1 MNGAAAQVQ
10 LDLLRRPRLLAVG
23 AEQPLSRKDA
33 ALLSVV
39 ALDGSA
45 MRDTLATMLWP
56 NADSLRARAN
66 LRQRRFRL
74 ARGAGAALLDG
85 DERLTLAAHVA
96 HPARDLDAALAADPD
111 ACDGEWLDGLAYED
125 CPEIER
131 WLQLARERWRVLRSQ
146 ALARVASAH
155 ENAERVTLAL
165 RLATRLAEHEP
176 LSDHAHRRLMR
187 LHHLR
192 GDLGAALDVYRR
204 FAERLD
210 AELGELPDDETAAL
224 AASLRRGEAATR
236 VSAPVPPTLARPV
249 RRIGRDE
256 AWATLQQAARQR
268 APLLIE
274 GAPGVGKTRLLADF
288 IAAGDASR
296 MLLVPALAGD
306 DERPYAVLSRLLAR
320 LWLDQDA
327 LRPHGADALPDWA
340 RSELAALLPELGAA
354 PARVNALRLQRALA
368 LALQQA
374 ALDSVALDDLQQAD
388 RASIELLPALTG
400 PGLPGWLLAVRAG
413 EVPDGMQRWL
423 HGSNAPQQ
431 LLLAPLTAQQL
442 AELLDDLALP
452 GVAGDAWARA
462 LTRHTGGLPLFVLE
476 TLRGL
481 YQQGRPALDALPSS
495 TGAAQ
500 AVRAR
505 AARLPD
511 AARQV
516 AHVAAVLRAPLAL
529 ADTAALLGGQAADWR
544 DAFAAVEA
552 AQWLD
557 ADGRMHDLVGA
568 ALRDAMPAAERR
580 WLHGSIAAWMVASH
594 APALMAAQH
603 YDAAG
608 RDAEAAPL
616 FEAAGLA
623 ARRASR
629 PAEDAVL
636 WERAAAAWERA
647 GRPDRAFNALRE
659 SLAPRSFAGGT
670 GVTLPVTQRLLAM
683 ARTPAERMAALGELA
698 HALGHDG
705 DHVRA
710 VGPAREAYAI
720 ARSLDDTRERLKM
733 AGILAQQLSYVEQA
747 DEALALL
754 AELRPVAD
762 QLGGEPLQLYLNGVT
777 QALHRASR
785 LAECADALRQS
796 VRLLVAD
803 ENWRE
808 ATTVGGNLA
817 LVLGNLGL
825 YEEASELLQQ
835 VAGWRR
841 QLGELEGT
849 MLAGHDLKTGH
860 VMLGLGRI
868 GSAIAA
874 YERSRAQYAANGAS
888 DAWLVSCDNGLAMAH
903 LLRGDAAAAAR
914 CLLPFTTAQPA
925 FMRARRALLQAQVAA
940 EAGQDPAPALAAARD
955 AVAGTP
961 DVAAQT
967 MVDAEAAWLE
977 GGARDASVLVQIESA
992 ARGCEQQALAARVAW
1007 WRVAALRDAGDAPAA
1022 AYLARELLAQPAW
1035 PSVML
1040 PAHWL
1045 RIAHD
1050 AFAAAGDGAEAAALG
1065 ARAQAAWATTCSD
1078 LAEHGRSP
1086 PPTADPPRAPAAR

>member
-1 MNGAAAQVQ
+1 
-10 LDLLRRPRLLAVG
+10 
-23 AEQPLSRKDA
+23 
-33 ALLSVV
+33 
-39 ALDGSA
+39 
-45 MRDTLATMLWP
+45 
-56 NADSLRARAN
+56 
-66 LRQRRFRL
+66 
-74 ARGAGAALLDG
+74 
-85 DERLTLAAHVA
+85 
-96 HPARDLDAALAADPD
+96 
-111 ACDGEWLDGLAYED
+111 
-125 CPEIER
+125 
-131 WLQLARERWRVLRSQ
+131 
-146 ALARVASAH
+146 
-155 ENAERVTLAL
+155 
-165 RLATRLAEHEP
+165 
-176 LSDHAHRRLMR
+176 
-187 LHHLR
+187 
-192 GDLGAALDVYRR
+192 
-204 FAERLD
+204 
-210 AELGELPDDETAAL
+210 
-224 AASLRRGEAATR
+224 
-236 VSAPVPPTLARPV
+236 
-249 RRIGRDE
+249 
-256 AWATLQQAARQR
+256 
-268 APLLIE
+268 
-274 GAPGVGKTRLLADF
+274 
-288 IAAGDASR
+288 
-296 MLLVPALAGD
+296 
-306 DERPYAVLSRLLAR
+306 
-320 LWLDQDA
+320 
-327 LRPHGADALPDWA
+327 
-340 RSELAALLPELGAA
+340 
-354 PARVNALRLQRALA
+354 
-368 LALQQA
+368 
-374 ALDSVALDDLQQAD
+374 
-388 RASIELLPALTG
+388 
-400 PGLPGWLLAVRAG
+400 
-413 EVPDGMQRWL
+413 
-423 HGSNAPQQ
+423 
-431 LLLAPLTAQQL
+431 
-442 AELLDDLALP
+442 
-452 GVAGDAWARA
+452 
-462 LTRHTGGLPLFVLE
+462 VLE
-476 TLRGL
+476 TLRSL

-557 ADGRMHDLVGA
+557 GDGRMHDLVSA

-603 YDAAG
+603 YEAAG

-629 PAEDAVL
+629 PAEDAAL

-647 GRPDRAFNALRE
+647 GRPDRAFNALARV
-659 SLAPRSFAGGT
+659 AG
-670 GVTLPVTQRLLAM
+670 
-683 ARTPAERMAALGELA
+683 AALVRRRHRGHAAGHAAPAGDGA
-698 HALGHDG
+698 HTGRAHGGVGRIGARAGHDG

-940 EAGQDPAPALAAARD
+940 ETGQDPAPALAAARD

-992 ARGCEQQALAARVAW
+992 ARGLRAAGTGRAGRLVARRGVARRGRCAGCGVSGARTAGAAGVAIGHAAGALAAHRTRRVRGRRRRSGSRGA
-1007 WRVAALRDAGDAPAA
+1007 RCAGAGRMGNDLQRLGRARSLAPADRRSA
-1022 AYLARELLAQPAW
+1022 PGSSRAIT
-1035 PSVML
+1035 L
-1040 PAHWL
+1040 PQRAVT
-1045 RIAHD
+1045 
-1050 AFAAAGDGAEAAALG
+1050 AE
-1065 ARAQAAWATTCSD
+1065 
-1078 LAEHGRSP
+1078 
-1086 PPTADPPRAPAAR
+1086 

>member
-1 MNGAAAQVQ
+1 MPLHLVLTHTPALGPPGQAFA
-10 LDLLRRPRLLAVG
+10 
-23 AEQPLSRKDA
+23 LSRKDA
-33 ALLSVV
+33 ALLAVL
-39 ALDGSA
+39 ALDRA
-45 MRDTLATMLWP
+45 CARDTLAQMLWP
-56 NADSLRARAN
+56 GVPDERARAN
-66 LRQRRFRL
+66 LRQRRFRI
-74 ARGAGAALLDG
+74 ARAAGVPVIEGEETLRLSGHVRHAATHADELLGADAGAMDG
-85 DERLTLAAHVA
+85 DLLAGLDFSDCS
-96 HPARDLDAALAADPD
+96 DL
-111 ACDGEWLDGLAYED
+111 
-125 CPEIER
+125 ER
-131 WLQLARERWRVLRSQ
+131 WLLTAREHWRMLRTQ
-146 ALARVASAH
+146 ALARLASRFEDEGRLAQALAVAQ
-155 ENAERVTLAL
+155 RLAL
-165 RLATRLAEHEP
+165 DEP
-176 LSDHAHRRLMR
+176 LSDHASRRLMR
-187 LHHLR
+187 LHYRR

-210 AELGELPDDETAAL
+210 AELGELPDDETASL
-224 AASLRRGEAATR
+224 AAGLRRGEAAPR
-236 VSAPVPPTLARPV
+236 VGAPVPPTLARPV

-256 AWATLQQAARQR
+256 AWAVLQHAAQQR
-268 APLLIE
+268 ALLLIE
-274 GAPGVGKTRLLADF
+274 GAPGIGKTRLLTDF

-296 MLLVPALAGD
+296 ALFVPSLAGD
-306 DERPYAVLSRLLAR
+306 AERPYAVLSRLLAR

-327 LRPHGADALPDWA
+327 LRPNGADALPDWA

-354 PARVNALRLQRALA
+354 PVRVDVLRLQRALA

-374 ALDSVALDDLQQAD
+374 ALDSIALDDMQQSD
-388 RASIELLPALTG
+388 RASIELLPTLTG

-431 LLLAPLTAQQL
+431 LLLAPLSAQQL

-452 GVAGDAWARA
+452 GIAGDEWARA

-481 YQQGRPALDALPSS
+481 YQQGRPALDALPPS

-516 AHVAAVLRAPLAL
+516 AHLAAVLRAPLAL

-544 DAFAAVEA
+544 DAFAALEA

-557 ADGRMHDLVGA
+557 ADGRMHDLVSA
-568 ALRDAMPAAERR
+568 ALREAMPAAERR
-580 WLHGSIAAWMVASH
+580 WLHGSIAAWMVASQT
-594 APALMAAQH
+594 PALMAAQH
-603 YDAAG
+603 YEAAG
-608 RDAEAAPL
+608 RDADAAPL

-629 PAEDAVL
+629 PAEDAAL

-647 GRPDRAFNALRE
+647 GRFDRAFNALRE
-659 SLAPRSFAGGT
+659 SLAPRAFAGGT
-670 GVTLPVTQRLLAM
+670 GVMLPVTQRLLAM

-698 HALGHDG
+698 HTLGHDG
-705 DHVRA
+705 DHESA
-710 VGPAREAYAI
+710 VDPAREAYAI

-733 AGILAQQLSYVEQA
+733 AGILAQLLSYVERA
-747 DEALALL
+747 DDALALL
-754 AELRPVAD
+754 AELRPAAD
-762 QLGGEPLQLYLNGVT
+762 QLGGEPLQLYLNALT

-785 LAECADALRQS
+785 LTECADALRQS
-796 VRLLVAD
+796 VRLLVTD

-825 YEEASELLQQ
+825 YEEASDLLQQ

-849 MLAGHDLKTGH
+849 MLAGYDLKVGH
-860 VMLGLGRI
+860 VMLGLGRL

-874 YERSRAQYAANGAS
+874 YERAREQYAANGAS
-888 DAWLVSCDNGLAMAH
+888 DAWLVSCDNSLALAH

-914 CLLPFTTAQPA
+914 CLLPFTTPQPA

-940 EAGQDPAPALAAARD
+940 ETGLDPAPALAAARA
-955 AVAGTP
+955 AVADTP
-961 DVAAQT
+961 DVAART
-967 MVDAEAAWLE
+967 MVQAEAAWLE
-977 GGARDASVLVQIESA
+977 GGARDASLLAEIERA
-992 ARGCEQQALAARVAW
+992 ARGCEQQGLAVRIGW
-1007 WRVAALRDAGDAPAA
+1007 WRVAALQDAGDAPAA
-1022 AYLARELLAQPAW
+1022 ARLARELLAQPAW
-1035 PSVML
+1035 PSAML
-1040 PAHWL
+1040 PAYWL

-1050 AFAAAGDGAEAAALG
+1050 AFAADGDVAEAAKVG
-1065 ARAQAAWATTCSD
+1065 TRAQAAWAATCSD